1 MTCLRGASAIQSV
14 LEQVHDSDLRAFI
27 VWEPVLPTDWAA
39 PSTSTLSR
47 VRDPRAIQFWDRG
60 RLLSKA
66 LGGPER
72 FPRSDPVNRIQFNM
86 HDVIWDF
93 VAIYPPGTDRPS
105 FTGAPV
111 VSFSDDVHRELER
124 VAGLI
129 TLPIR

>member
-1 MTCLRGASAIQSV
+1 MRGASAIQSV
-14 LEQVHDSDLRAFI
+14 LEQVHDTGLRAFI
-27 VWEPVLPTDWAA
+27 VWEPVLLTDWAT

-47 VRDPRAIQFWDRG
+47 VRDPRAMQFWDRR

-66 LGGPER
+66 LGGPAR
-72 FPRSDPVNRIQFNM
+72 FPRTDPVNRIQFNM

-111 VSFSDDVHRELER
+111 VSLADEVRRELAR

-129 TLPIR
+129 TLPTR

>member
-1 MTCLRGASAIQSV
+1 MRGASAIQSV
-14 LEQVHDSDLRAFI
+14 LEQVHDSGLRAFI
-27 VWEPVLPTDWAA
+27 VWEPVLLTDWAT

-47 VRDPRAIQFWDRG
+47 VRDARAVQFWDRG

-66 LGGPER
+66 LGGPEH
-72 FPRSDPVNRIQFNM
+72 FSRSDPMNRIQFNM

-111 VSFSDDVHRELER
+111 VSVVDDVQRELAR

-129 TLPIR
+129 TLPTR

>member
-1 MTCLRGASAIQSV
+1 MRGASAIQSV
-14 LEQVHDSDLRAFI
+14 LEQVHDSGLRAFI
-27 VWEPVLPTDWAA
+27 VWEPVLLTDWAA

-47 VRDPRAIQFWDRG
+47 IHDRRAIQFWDRS

-66 LGGPER
+66 LGGPAH
-72 FPRSDPVNRIQFNM
+72 FPRSDPANRIQFNM

-93 VAIYPPGTDRPS
+93 AAIYPPGTDRPS

-111 VSFSDDVHRELER
+111 AQVTDDVRRELER

-129 TLPIR
+129 TLPTR

>member
-1 MTCLRGASAIQSV
+1 MRGASAIQSV
-14 LEQVHDSDLRAFI
+14 LEQVHNSGLRAFI

-60 RLLSKA
+60 RLLSA
-66 LGGPER
+66 SLGGPER
-72 FPRSDPVNRIQFNM
+72 FPRSDPVNRIEFNM
-86 HDVIWDF
+86 RGVIWDF

-111 VSFSDDVHRELER
+111 VSVVDDIHREAER
-124 VAGLI
+124 VVGLM
-129 TLPIR
+129 TLPTR